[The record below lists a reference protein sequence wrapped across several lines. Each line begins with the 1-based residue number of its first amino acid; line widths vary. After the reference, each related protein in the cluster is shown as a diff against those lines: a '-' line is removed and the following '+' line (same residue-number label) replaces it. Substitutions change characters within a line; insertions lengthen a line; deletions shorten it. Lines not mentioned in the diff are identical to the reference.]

1 VSLGLGKIN
10 LADLNQL
17 PGERAQLARLAR
29 PSKPI
34 IEGPKFI
41 IRKKADAKTV
51 WAACRAV
58 IFGCVVIS
66 IGLAMAILGYFD
78 KHLSERIIEVPNSTS
93 LLITHDRIVQYHLKS
108 MQYIGPILM
117 GIGTFVLIIACV
129 ITLESRDK
137 HAQIITEES
146 ADARARR
153 AQLEE
158 ARRRSTSS
166 DLEATTDSR
175 REKRPNGARTV
186 RLMEE
191 EKPAT
196 GDENDTER
204 RIRPVGNTR
213 QVRAEV
219 HRVPRHLM
227 LGASAPLA
235 DLDSLLDDPLSESPS
250 AGNAPPE
257 TPNQ

>member
-1 VSLGLGKIN
+1 TS
-10 LADLNQL
+10 
-17 PGERAQLARLAR
+17 
-29 PSKPI
+29 
-34 IEGPKFI
+34 IEKLRTRRKFI
-41 IRKKADAKTV
+41 ASYYAANRQTV

-78 KHLSERIIEVPNSTS
+78 KHLSERVLEVENSTS
-93 LLITHDRIVQYHLKS
+93 LLITHDRVVQYHLKS

-146 ADARARR
+146 AGARARR
-153 AQLEE
+153 AESE
-158 ARRRSTSS
+158 ARRRSAST
-166 DLEATTDSR
+166 DVEATATGRSKAGAG
-175 REKRPNGARTV
+175 EKRPNGARV
-186 RLMEE
+186 LRLVEE
-191 EKPAT
+191 E
-196 GDENDTER
+196 TEAAADSGAEETET

-227 LGASAPLA
+227 IGATAPLA
-235 DLDSLLDDPLSESPS
+235 DLDSLLDDTLSESSPTV
-250 AGNAPPE
+250 P
-257 TPNQ
+257 

>member
-1 VSLGLGKIN
+1 MS
-10 LADLNQL
+10 
-17 PGERAQLARLAR
+17 
-29 PSKPI
+29 S
-34 IEGPKFI
+34 IEKLRTRRKFI
-41 IRKKADAKTV
+41 ASYYAANRQTV

-78 KHLSERIIEVPNSTS
+78 KHLSERVQNVPNSTS

-146 ADARARR
+146 AGARARR
-153 AQLEE
+153 AESE
-158 ARRRSTSS
+158 ARRRSTLVDIES
-166 DLEATTDSR
+166 TTGESKKTGD
-175 REKRPNGARTV
+175 KKPNGGRAL
-186 RLMEE
+186 RLVEE
-191 EKPAT
+191 EGEVTT
-196 GDENDTER
+196 GGESSGETER
-204 RIRPVGNTR
+204 RIRPLSNTR

-219 HRVPRHLM
+219 HRIPRHL
-227 LGASAPLA
+227 LLSGASAPLA

-250 AGNAPPE
+250 APPE
-257 TPNQ
+257 TSNQ